1 MSLVATTSQTVGPF
15 FRLGWERLYRDDLT
29 TPATQG
35 ERITLGGR
43 VLDGDGVPVPDA
55 VLEVWQANSYGKYL
69 HPEDGQ
75 DKPSD
80 PGFHGFGRVATNAGG
95 EFRLTTVKPGP
106 VPGPDGT
113 PQAPHLLVLV
123 FMRGLL
129 KHLVT
134 RIYFPDDP
142 RNANDPVLNL
152 VDSSRRQTLIARPI
166 GGSLGRLHWD
176 VILQGPN
183 ETVFFDC

>member
-43 VLDGDGVPVPDA
+43 VLDGDRVPVPDA
-55 VLEVWQANSYGKYL
+55 VLEVWQANSYGKYS
-69 HPEDGQ
+69 HPEDSQ
-75 DKPSD
+75 DKPGD
-80 PGFHGFGRVATNAGG
+80 PGFQGFGRVATNAGG
-95 EFRLTTVKPGP
+95 EFQVTTVKPGP
-106 VPGPDGT
+106 VPGPGGT
-113 PQAPHLLVLV
+113 TQAPHLLVLV

-152 VDSSRRQTLIARPI
+152 VDSSRRQTLIARPESP
-166 GGSLGRLHWD
+166 GTLCWN